1 MRRREFLGLLG
12 GAAATWPV
20 VARAQSSQIKRIG
33 ILMGLAERDGE
44 AQARIGAFRQ
54 GLRQLGWTEGEN
66 IRIDY
71 HWGAS
76 GQVRSSELAIELMG
90 KKPNVILTN
99 SPTALAA
106 AKKATS
112 TIPIVFVQV
121 ADPVSDGFVTSLAH
135 PGGNITGFAISEHTM
150 CGKWLEI
157 IKEIAPRTT
166 RVGFIQHVEHPSWPR
181 YNRVIEELA
190 PTVGFEAV
198 AIGVRDAG
206 DLEAQIVKFATKP
219 DGALLVLADT
229 FNTANR
235 KVIIALAIRQNIPA
249 VYPSS
254 FFATDGG
261 LLSYGGD
268 LVDLLRRAAS
278 YVDRIL
284 KGDNPG
290 DLPIQQATK
299 FDLILNL
306 KTAKA
311 IGLTIPS
318 TLLARANEVVE

>member
-1 MRRREFLGLLG
+1 VKRREFI
-12 GAAATWPV
+12 TWPV

-198 AIGVRDAG
+198 AIGVR
-206 DLEAQIVKFATKP
+206 VATKP

-249 VYPSS
+249 VYPSG
-254 FFATDGG
+254 FFTTDGG